1 MSIIKRTTKKKG
13 VQYDVNTVKYIDGVR
28 YRYNKTF
35 NTREEAKKGERE
47 FLSNLDK
54 GIKPTSN
61 ISFVEYGQRYIDSL
75 DGISPRTKH
84 SYQQKFEYLKPHFKG
99 KIKSFN
105 NDDIKEALKT
115 IKAEHNLSNR
125 SMNHIFKI
133 MKRIFQQAHLNNLI
147 EKDMSGTFLKT
158 TGYRIDKVKP
168 KVLTLDEQNRFIK
181 YLSDRQDKKL
191 KDNSFSLFAKQEYIF
206 GLVALATGMRR
217 GELSALSWE
226 NIDLDAKT
234 INVKLAVSYCN
245 KQEVLGKPK
254 THAGIRLVA
263 LDDFTC
269 SELRKYK
276 LFLRTYFMSASLNSW
291 IFPKHDGLTRTP
303 VTSWCQRIS
312 KVFKALDIKHSL
324 HSLRHTHASNMLTNN
339 YPLIQ
344 LSHRLGHA
352 DPSITLSIYAK
363 VVKGLEND
371 VNQYIP
377 NLNLKQVNK

>member
-1 MSIIKRTTKKKG
+1 MSIFKRVTKKKG
-13 VQYDVNTVKYIDGVR
+13 IQYDVNTVKYIDGVR

-35 NTREEAKKGERE
+35 DTRDEAKKGERE

-99 KIKSFN
+99 KIKSFD
-105 NDDIKEALKT
+105 NDDIKEALKN
-115 IKAEHNLSNR
+115 IKVEHNLSNR

-158 TGYRIDKVKP
+158 TGYRIDKGKP
-168 KVLTLDEQNRFIK
+168 KVLTIDEQNRFIK
-181 YLSDRQDKKL
+181 YLSDRQDTKL
-191 KDNSFSLFAKQEYIF
+191 KDNNFSLFAKQEYIF

-226 NIDLDAKT
+226 YIDLDTKT
-234 INVKLAVSYCN
+234 IDVKQAVSYCN
-245 KQEVLGKPK
+245 KEEILGTPK
-254 THAGIRLVA
+254 TVAGIRSVA

-276 LFLRTYFMSASLNSW
+276 LFLRTYFMSPRLNSW
-291 IFPKHDGLTRTP
+291 IFPKHDGETRTP
-303 VTSWCQRIS
+303 VTSWCQRMS
-312 KVFKALDIKHSL
+312 KVFTALDINHSL
-324 HSLRHTHASNMLTNN
+324 HSLRHSHASNMLTNN

-363 VVKGLEND
+363 VVKGLEDD
-371 VNQYIP
+371 VNNFIP

>member
-1 MSIIKRTTKKKG
+1 M
-13 VQYDVNTVKYIDGVR
+13 
-28 YRYNKTF
+28 
-35 NTREEAKKGERE
+35 
-47 FLSNLDK
+47 
-54 GIKPTSN
+54 
-61 ISFVEYGQRYIDSL
+61 
-75 DGISPRTKH
+75 
-84 SYQQKFEYLKPHFKG
+84 
-99 KIKSFN
+99 
-105 NDDIKEALKT
+105 
-115 IKAEHNLSNR
+115 
-125 SMNHIFKI
+125 
-133 MKRIFQQAHLNNLI
+133 
-147 EKDMSGTFLKT
+147 
-158 TGYRIDKVKP
+158 
-168 KVLTLDEQNRFIK
+168 
-181 YLSDRQDKKL
+181 
-191 KDNSFSLFAKQEYIF
+191 
-206 GLVALATGMRR
+206 
-217 GELSALSWE
+217 
-226 NIDLDAKT
+226 
-234 INVKLAVSYCN
+234 KLAVSYCN

-303 VTSWCQRIS
+303 VTSWCQRMA